1 MEDKQNVV
9 EKRIKPGVIRRR
21 AKPGQ
26 APEATEVQE
35 AQVAQPTAEVVVE
48 SAPEVIAEVSLP
60 PEPPQVP
67 ASAGIIKE
75 PEPEVVVS
83 VPESQSQ
90 PSQVLEEE
98 IVPQVE
104 AAPPPPPP
112 VVEVK
117 VSVPETAPVVEAKLP
132 VKPFR
137 PVEENKVIGPRALPE
152 GPPVGTIIDL
162 SKTRR
167 PVVAPK
173 SAAAPSE
180 KPEASLLRP
189 EEEKEKDDKNRRAPK
204 KASKGQKD
212 ELDIEGFGRV
222 SNVAQIA
229 RISTRTVVDRV
240 FQPVRSGKRK
250 RARTGKV
257 MGKKNQL
264 TQPKAAKRIIRMK
277 ETIMVSD
284 LAQQLGAK
292 SNEVIRKLMDL
303 GVMATMN
310 QSIDFDTASLLAQEY
325 GWEVKRVG
333 FEEEA
338 VLRTPEDKEED
349 LVMRAPVVTVM
360 GHVDHGKTSLLDAIR
375 KTQVA
380 EGEAGGITQHIGSY
394 RILLDKG
401 KEITFLDTPGHEAF
415 TAMRARGAAVT
426 DIVILVVAAD
436 DGVMPQTL
444 EALNHA
450 KAAGVPIIVAVN
462 KMDKP
467 DAKPDVVKRQLSE
480 HGLLAE
486 DWGGEALFVNVSAK
500 TGLGLSE
507 LLESVFLQAEMLDL
521 KANPNKLAKGVVV
534 EAKLDKGRGPVA
546 TVLVQEGTLR
556 VGDILVAG
564 NAMGRIRAMINERG
578 ESLKEAGPSFPAE
591 ILGLDKVPNA
601 SDLMQALPD
610 EKTAKQ
616 VVEHRENKTREEK
629 MSGAGKISLE
639 DLFQKMKS
647 GEVKEL
653 PLILKAD
660 VQGSAE
666 ALQAA
671 LEKIPSEKAKVRI
684 LHAGVG
690 GITES
695 DVSLASASN
704 GIIIGFNVR
713 PDTKAREI
721 AEREGIEVKV
731 YKVIYEVLEDV
742 QRAMEG
748 LLEPTLQE
756 KYFGRA
762 EVRQVFM
769 VSKVG
774 AVAGCKVVDGK
785 ILSNAQVRLLR
796 DNVIIHE
803 GKLSSLKRFKE
814 DAREVLQGFEC
825 GMAMEGFNDL
835 KEGDVI
841 ECYRMEQVKTKLS

>member
-26 APEATEVQE
+26 APEVVEVQE
-35 AQVAQPTAEVVVE
+35 AQVEQPAVEVVAEAAPVLAVE
-48 SAPEVIAEVSLP
+48 APLPLEPLQSLE
-60 PEPPQVP
+60 PETM
-67 ASAGIIKE
+67 IKE
-75 PEPEVVVS
+75 SEPESVVS
-83 VPESQSQ
+83 AHEPQHQQ
-90 PSQVLEEE
+90 PVLEE

-104 AAPPPPPP
+104 VVTPPAEVVEAVKVSAPETVP
-112 VVEVK
+112 VVEQK
-117 VSVPETAPVVEAKLP
+117 APAQFV
-132 VKPFR
+132 R
-137 PVEENKVIGPRALPE
+137 PITENKVVGPRALPE

-173 SAAAPSE
+173 SAAPATE
-180 KPEASLLRP
+180 KPEAGVPRP
-189 EEEKEKDDKNRRAPK
+189 EEEKEDKNRRAAK
-204 KASKGQKD
+204 KGKGQKD

-229 RISTRTVVDRV
+229 RISTRTAVDRV

-250 RARTGKV
+250 RTRTGKV
-257 MGKKNQL
+257 VGKKNQL

-277 ETIMVSD
+277 ESIQVSD

-303 GVMATMN
+303 GVMVTMN

-325 GWEVKRVG
+325 EWEVKRVG

-338 VLRTPEDKEED
+338 ALKTPEDKEED

-486 DWGGEALFVNVSAK
+486 DWGGEALFVHVSAK
-500 TGLGLSE
+500 TGLGLPE

-521 KANPNKLAKGVVV
+521 RANPNKLAKGVVV

-796 DNVIIHE
+796 DSVIIHE

-835 KEGDVI
+835 KEGDII